1 MSVRSPA
8 ESAPPG
14 RSATYRAPTSV
25 VGTARFLVSFA
36 AAVAAVVAFAWASQ
50 ARQDEAIRRNE
61 KAIAVID
68 ARLEAISEK
77 LDDIRALLSAERASG
92 GR

>member
-1 MSVRSPA
+1 MSARPPA
-8 ESAPPG
+8 ESAAS
-14 RSATYRAPTSV
+14 RMSATFRAPTSV
-25 VGTARFLVSFA
+25 AGTVRFLVSFA

-61 KAIAVID
+61 MAIAVID

-77 LDDIRALLSAERASG
+77 LDDIRALLSAERASR

>member
-1 MSVRSPA
+1 MEREGATSPSRNGFF
-8 ESAPPG
+8 EG
-14 RSATYRAPTSV
+14 KV
-25 VGTARFLVSFA
+25 RFLASFG

-61 KAIAVID
+61 TAIAVIA
-68 ARLEAISEK
+68 ARLDSICERLDELRAI
-77 LDDIRALLSAERASG
+77 LLRERGLG

>member
-1 MSVRSPA
+1 MNDRSPA
-8 ESAPPG
+8 RNARPG
-14 RSATYRAPTSV
+14 TSATFRAPTSV
-25 VGTARFLVSFA
+25 VGTVRFLVSFA
-36 AAVAAVVAFAWASQ
+36 AAVAAVVIFAWASQ
-50 ARQDEAIRRNE
+50 ARQDEVIRRNE

-77 LDDIRALLSAERASG
+77 LDDIRALLSAERASL

>member
-1 MSVRSPA
+1 MNSRPPA
-8 ESAPPG
+8 KGATPG

-25 VGTARFLVSFA
+25 VGTVRFLVSFA

-77 LDDIRALLSAERASG
+77 LDDIRTLLSAERASG